1 MDSINED
8 SCEEKGILILKG
20 KIEGGDVT
28 EDLKIDLPFSYPT
41 SSIKCDINKVN
52 TNQEIETNNSNIFQK
67 CWCNRTKNIKKEE
80 QRIINCKRSS
90 H

>member
-67 CWCNRTKNIKKEE
+67 C
-80 QRIINCKRSS
+80 
-90 H
+90 

>member
-1 MDSINED
+1 MIIW
-8 SCEEKGILILKG
+8 KYQIFI

-67 CWCNRTKNIKKEE
+67 C
-80 QRIINCKRSS
+80 
-90 H
+90 

>member
-1 MDSINED
+1 MEISDFIF
-8 SCEEKGILILKG
+8 I

-52 TNQEIETNNSNIFQK
+52 TNQEIETNCTIQTSF
-67 CWCNRTKNIKKEE
+67 KNVDVIG
-80 QRIINCKRSS
+80 QRILKKKNKELLIVKGAPIK
-90 H
+90 